1 MNEVIRFIIIQFVS
15 SFIRHYHRNRLITC
29 FHSIFIRSLLFP
41 SSPPSSFQNQ
51 MINHE
56 PLIDSSTIGDMPAES
71 LPKYDNLEE
80 AFYRGLED
88 CDWSEENKAA
98 LRGRDY
104 ANDIRKTSQVFIP
117 RLVEVLGRIQYV
129 FAFTSEIYAGEG
141 EGVRVPGSQDG
152 SYLCIYTSVNGVS
165 TKVMTI
171 QNTEDL
177 IMEVFIYEPFPRMK
191 LCLELSGRI
200 QDHELMDIEVTG
212 FVNGEFLEDITYT
225 ALEELLPFPSTP
237 FEWQPSSSSVD
248 FAMDVLRRDVN
259 RMKELVAIKSAGGV
273 LPPRPLGLED
283 PDFFV
288 YQTYP
293 DLFSTCGTCP
303 GCGGCTGKLT

>member
-1 MNEVIRFIIIQFVS
+1 
-15 SFIRHYHRNRLITC
+15 
-29 FHSIFIRSLLFP
+29 
-41 SSPPSSFQNQ
+41 

-117 RLVEVLGRIQYV
+117 RLVKVLGHIQYV
-129 FAFTSEIYAGEG
+129 FAFTQALYAGEEEDSEG
-141 EGVRVPGSQDG
+141 NVGVRVPGSQDG

-171 QNTEDL
+171 QNTEDF
-177 IMEVFIYEPFPRMK
+177 IMEVFIYEPFPRMQ

-200 QDHELMDIEVTG
+200 QDHELMDIEVAG
-212 FVNGEFLEDITYT
+212 FVNGDGELIEDITYT
-225 ALEELLPFPSTP
+225 ALEELLPFP
-237 FEWQPSSSSVD
+237 FPSS
-248 FAMDVLRRDVN
+248 
-259 RMKELVAIKSAGGV
+259 
-273 LPPRPLGLED
+273 
-283 PDFFV
+283 
-288 YQTYP
+288 T
-293 DLFSTCGTCP
+293 
-303 GCGGCTGKLT
+303 